1 MNKDLIYAQIRI
13 YVFNLYTTNIKI
25 KIGDLL
31 TWVNNHCSHLM
42 TQPYG
47 NLRSVIGA
55 AWRRG
60 TDEEREALEWCLL
73 NKNGQQLL

>member
-55 AWRRG
+55 ALRRG
-60 TDEEREALEWCLL
+60 TDQEREALEWCLL